1 MKRMLDTNQ
10 IETRYAKSGE
20 LNIAYQVFGTGNVNL
35 VLIPG
40 WASNVENIWT
50 LSEFAAF
57 AEQLA
62 QFARVILLDRRGTGL
77 SDPVVN
83 PPTLEERMDDVRA
96 VIDAVGWE
104 RAAIWGISEGGP
116 MAMMFAA
123 TYPDRTLALL
133 LYGTYARF
141 NRADDYPHGYPPE
154 VNERWTSALE
164 TKWGTG
170 ELSRSFAPSWAADAG
185 VMRTLARLERMAMS
199 PGTAR
204 KLFTL
209 TTQIDVRHVLPA
221 IRMPT
226 LILHRAD
233 DKPVRVGHARYMA
246 ERIAGAK
253 YIELA
258 GQDHLPWL
266 GDVGALLGEVREF
279 LTGERAAA
287 ESDRILTTILFC
299 DIVDSTKRLAELGD
313 HDWKQVLSSF
323 YALADDKLHHFRGR
337 KLDTAGDG
345 LFAAFDGP
353 ARAVRCGVSLAKTVK
368 SLGLRL
374 RVGVHTGECEVLG
387 EKYSGMAVHLGAR
400 VASAAEPG
408 QVLVSST
415 VKDLVVGSGIQF
427 EDLGPRA
434 LKGVPDEWHLFG
446 VVRA

>member
-1 MKRMLDTNQ
+1 MLDSDQ

-20 LNIAYQVFGTGNVNL
+20 LNIAYQVFGSGDVNL

-40 WASNVENIWT
+40 WASHVENIWT
-50 LSEFAAF
+50 LREFAQC

-77 SDPVVN
+77 SDPVTN

-96 VIDAVGWE
+96 VIDAVGWA

-123 TYPDRTLALL
+123 TYPDRVQALV

-141 NRADDYPHGYPPE
+141 GRADDYPHGYPVE
-154 VNERWTSALE
+154 VNERWTSVLD
-164 TKWGTG
+164 TTWGKG
-170 ELSRSFAPSWAADAG
+170 ELSRYFAPSMAADAA
-185 VMRTLARLERMAMS
+185 VMRGLGRLERMAMS

-209 TTQIDVRHVLPA
+209 MTQIDVRHVLSA
-221 IRMPT
+221 IRVPT
-226 LILHRAD
+226 LILHRVG

-253 YIELA
+253 YIEMA
-258 GQDHLPWL
+258 GQDHMPWF
-266 GDVGALLGEVREF
+266 GDTDALLGEVREF

-287 ESDRILTTILFC
+287 EPDRILTTILFC
-299 DIVDSTKRLAELGD
+299 DIVDSTKRLGELGD
-313 HDWKQVLSSF
+313 HRWKQVLSSF
-323 YALADDKLHHFRGR
+323 YALVDEKLHHFRGR

-353 ARAVRCGVSLAKTVK
+353 ARAVRCGAALAKAVQA
-368 SLGLRL
+368 LGLQL

-387 EKYSGMAVHLGAR
+387 DKYSGMAVHLGAR
-400 VASAAEPG
+400 VASAAQAG

-415 VKDLVVGSGIQF
+415 VKDLVIGSGIQF
-427 EDLGPRA
+427 QDIGQHA
-434 LKGVPDEWHLFG
+434 LKGVSDEWHLFC
-446 VVRA
+446 VVSA